1 MGATENDLLDIISA
15 ESLVDRSE
23 LTREAAFADLGL
35 QSLDV
40 VSILFEIEERYGVV
54 IQEEEVPAVTTLGDV
69 LDYLIGRIN
78 GAVA

>member
-15 ESLVDRSE
+15 ESLVDRSK
-23 LTREAAFADLGL
+23 LTREAAFVDLGL

-54 IQEEEVPAVTTLGDV
+54 IQEEEVPPVATLGDV